1 MRPILIFLI
10 SLSSLACGRAGEESE
25 LRSVAVAKEC
35 RPYYKLFREVT
46 GQSAS
51 NVSCGFAPENHF
63 AENILG
69 YCSFGAGWDILIN
82 SDRWPS
88 LGPGRREALLLH
100 ELGHCS
106 LGREHEDSFKEGRP
120 ASIMATYLLDEDTY
134 QANRD
139 EYLKELWGGYD
150 Y

>member
-10 SLSSLACGRAGEESE
+10 SLNLFACGRAGEEFE
-25 LRSVAVAKEC
+25 LLSVEVAEEC
-35 RPYYKLFREVT
+35 RPYFELFREVT

-51 NVSCGFAPENHF
+51 NVSCGFAPANNF

-69 YCSFGAGWDILIN
+69 YCSFGAGWYILVN

-88 LGPGRREALLLH
+88 LGPGQREALLLH
-100 ELGHCS
+100 ELGHCA
-106 LGREHEDSFKEGRP
+106 LGRKHNDIQVDGRP
-120 ASIMATYLLDEDTY
+120 ASIMATYLVDEVNY

-139 EYLKELWGGYD
+139 EYLKELWGGYE